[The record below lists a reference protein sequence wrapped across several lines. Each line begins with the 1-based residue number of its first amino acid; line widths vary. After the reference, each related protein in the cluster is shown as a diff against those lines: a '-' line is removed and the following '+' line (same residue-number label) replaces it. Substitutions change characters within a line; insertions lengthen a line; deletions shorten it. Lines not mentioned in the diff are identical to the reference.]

1 MTKSYVAAFFVA
13 CGFAIVSP
21 LVAEEVTVDADA
33 VVRYVESCR
42 KPNGAFGPAD
52 QEYTDAAW
60 NYPAWGTL
68 NFLQVAVDREDEL
81 FQNGLGSPSG
91 HGSNGHY
98 QFFHHHVLRSALRR
112 KLDVKHRHV
121 AVVHQ
126 GFKVEYYA
134 SPFGTNPDLLFKA
147 GGRPN
152 LDLLDAE
159 SDTFYYYNLSS
170 LYYLLAGLSVSGRYA
185 AEPRPLVDYILR
197 RQAANGGFTDDR
209 TGNGPSDVEAHLA
222 VTYQAVGALSFLGAA
237 PPNSNRDGRFVIP
250 NVDRIAGF
258 VHACRAKNGGYR
270 WNPQASL
277 PSNEADVYYTRMA
290 LGVLQAIEAEPA
302 ETELTVSWLNSL
314 QNSDGGFGDRPGWKS
329 RLYSTYY
336 AVRAFDHLGEPR
348 RLINSKQVTR
358 VTVEPIADDEFGI
371 YQAQLKMPVVQ
382 PGDLAGLH
390 KRGFNLLGLKSEK
403 FEDAE
408 RLLAAIREQ
417 KLPMDVVLCPEMY
430 PHRLTQLGGAVLNHV
445 GNFTLD
451 PRWTAEQKEVWRLA
465 DAAGRQYLPWVG
477 YRDKVVKPLA
487 AQGSLAYP
495 EQDFEL
501 EYALISYGD
510 DRSGAT
516 GYNAVLC
523 GFNWPPRDFVRVFPW
538 RERYV
543 DRLVPIADIDAH
555 GDLAKWSD
563 QLDATRTLFL
573 ARGPTYADF
582 QEAAAAGRVVT
593 VIAQP
598 EGVPSGASYY
608 GPPAAVDYV
617 RRRRAEWQWWK

>member
-1 MTKSYVAAFFVA
+1 MLGRRLT
-13 CGFAIVSP
+13 P
-21 LVAEEVTVDADA
+21 LHAKV
-33 VVRYVESCR
+33 
-42 KPNGAFGPAD
+42 N
-52 QEYTDAAW
+52 
-60 NYPAWGTL
+60 
-68 NFLQVAVDREDEL
+68 
-81 FQNGLGSPSG
+81 
-91 HGSNGHY
+91 
-98 QFFHHHVLRSALRR
+98 
-112 KLDVKHRHV
+112 
-121 AVVHQ
+121 VVHQ
-126 GFKVEYYA
+126 GFKIGYYA
-134 SPFGTNPDLLFKA
+134 SPFGTDDALLFKA
-147 GGRPN
+147 GDRPRP
-152 LDLLDAE
+152 DPFDAE
-159 SDTFYYYNLSS
+159 ADTFYYYNLAS
-170 LYYLLAGLSVSGRYA
+170 LYDLVRGLRDSNRTVRD
-185 AEPRPLVDYILR
+185 PQPLIDYVYR
-197 RQAANGGFTDDR
+197 RQAVNGGFADER
-209 TGNGPSDVEAHLA
+209 TGAGSATIFDAHVATTLKA
-222 VTYQAVGALSFLGAA
+222 VCILRAFKAPLPNPEQIAA
-237 PPNSNRDGRFVIP
+237 
-250 NVDRIAGF
+250 F
-258 VHACRAKNGGYR
+258 VHSCRLPNGGYR
-270 WNPQASL
+270 WNPRPSL
-277 PSNEADVYYTRMA
+277 PGNEADVYYTFSA
-290 LGVLQAIEAEPA
+290 LVTLRLLEAESRDLNDEPPSHLA
-302 ETELTVSWLNSL
+302 ATHAWLNSL
-314 QNSDGGFGDRPGWKS
+314 QNADGGFGDRPGWRS
-329 RLYSTYY
+329 RLQSTQWALSALTQYHVS
-336 AVRAFDHLGEPR
+336 VRE
-348 RLINSKQVTR
+348 LITTKTVTR
-358 VTVEPIADDEFGI
+358 PEIEPIADGEFGI

-408 RLLAAIREQ
+408 RLLSAIREQ
-417 KLPMDVVLCPEMY
+417 RLPMDVVLCPEMY

-451 PRWTAEQKEVWRLA
+451 PRWTAEQKEIWRLA
-465 DAAGRQYLPWVG
+465 DAAGRQYLPWTG
-477 YRDKVVKPLA
+477 YRDRVVKPLA
-487 AQGSLAYP
+487 ALGSLAYP

-510 DRSGAT
+510 DRSGAK

-543 DRLVPIADIDAH
+543 DRLVPVDDVDAH